1 MEYSMYK
8 TFACKYRTTKRKI
21 IEKYH
26 IDKDFGVRYTD
37 WKGRERVRL
46 FWKGSLARNDFPQE
60 AKADTI
66 HKPAKIKTNP
76 SLADRLKAQTCEWCG
91 RRTPDVVMHQVR
103 ALSELDDSQPWNI
116 FMKKINAA
124 MRQGAGYLAYSVPPI
139 TSIIRNIMTAKRPI
153 TTSAA

>member
-1 MEYSMYK
+1 MLGYSMYK

-37 WKGRERVRL
+37 WKGKERVRL

-60 AKADTI
+60 AKVDTI

-76 SLADRLKAQTCEWCG
+76 SLADRLKSQTCEWCG
-91 RRTPDVVMHQVR
+91 KRTPDVVRHQVR
-103 ALSELDDSQPWNI
+103 ALKELDDSQPWNI
-116 FMKKINAA
+116 FMKKINRKTMVVCPNCHEMIHNAD
-124 MRQGAGYLAYSVPPI
+124 
-139 TSIIRNIMTAKRPI
+139 
-153 TTSAA
+153 